1 MTNWCCFKYNLSFF
15 NTTIPILFQ
24 MKFSD
29 SYTVMVNNWSL
40 FLPEVTQNRSD
51 LPIFRRRSKIDTSLM
66 LTCSNP
72 APVRVEGYVPDVV
85 SMYSDVEFQSH
96 LRMHRSTFEELC
108 KIVAPDMARE
118 RSISLETR
126 MLATLWMLGNME
138 CYRSVAD
145 RFGISKGT
153 LHLTVMSSSKALCQ
167 QKSNFIN
174 FPTTRREMD
183 QVAEGFSARCGIP
196 GIVGAVDGTHVPVP
210 GPRSQHRASF
220 INRKGYP
227 SIQLQVVCDSKLRL
241 LDTYTGWPG
250 SVHDARVFRNCPL
263 LDVCQQLP
271 APYHLIGDSAYP
283 LSRYML
289 VPYRD
294 NGHLDAQ
301 QKKFNK
307 AHSSTRV
314 DVERAI
320 GLLKSKFRRLKNLDM
335 LLAEQIPEVITACC
349 VLHNFIL
356 DREGEDVVEDV
367 EYDSASVEEEGCSDS
382 LNAAGEEKRRNIANL
397 L

>member
-1 MTNWCCFKYNLSFF
+1 
-15 NTTIPILFQ
+15 
-24 MKFSD
+24 
-29 SYTVMVNNWSL
+29 
-40 FLPEVTQNRSD
+40 
-51 LPIFRRRSKIDTSLM
+51 
-66 LTCSNP
+66 
-72 APVRVEGYVPDVV
+72 
-85 SMYSDVEFQSH
+85 
-96 LRMHRSTFEELC
+96 ELC

-153 LHLTVMSSSKALCQ
+153 LHLTVMSSSMALCQ

-196 GIVGAVDGTHVPVP
+196 GIVGAVDGTHVPE
-210 GPRSQHRASF
+210 GP
-220 INRKGYP
+220 I
-227 SIQLQVVCDSKLRL
+227 
-241 LDTYTGWPG
+241 GWPG

-320 GLLKSKFRRLKNLDM
+320 GLLKSLGD
-335 LLAEQIPEVITACC
+335 
-349 VLHNFIL
+349 
-356 DREGEDVVEDV
+356 
-367 EYDSASVEEEGCSDS
+367 
-382 LNAAGEEKRRNIANL
+382 
-397 L
+397 

>member
-1 MTNWCCFKYNLSFF
+1 MAD
-15 NTTIPILFQ
+15 
-24 MKFSD
+24 SD
-29 SYTVMVNNWSL
+29 SVLSIL
-40 FLPEVTQNRSD
+40 
-51 LPIFRRRSKIDTSLM
+51 IDEMTDDNTSLM

-96 LRMHRSTFEELC
+96 FRMHRSTFEELC

-138 CYRSVAD
+138 CYRSVAN

-167 QKSNFIN
+167 QKSNFIS
-174 FPTTRREMD
+174 FLTTRREMD

-227 SIQLQVVCDSKLRL
+227 SIQLQVVATVISGCWIHTPVGLAL
-241 LDTYTGWPG
+241 CTMQE
-250 SVHDARVFRNCPL
+250 NCPL

-349 VLHNFIL
+349 V
-356 DREGEDVVEDV
+356 
-367 EYDSASVEEEGCSDS
+367 
-382 LNAAGEEKRRNIANL
+382 
-397 L
+397 